1 MDPRVVKFLA
11 RLVVLAFVVSVP
23 VAMVAQDSAKPAA
36 KTPFTDSP
44 SKWDIFAGYSFFWPS
59 GSVNALQPTGATS
72 TFSYRTNRVGTAESL
87 SYFFNKNLGWQVD
100 SGQHDR
106 YIDTGDQ
113 NQGYSNSGILTVQT
127 GPVLRFPGEGITPFV
142 HALAGMADVEGPDH
156 EAYTWGPT
164 FTVGAGFDYQTSWL
178 HHRLSIRLL
187 QADYE
192 FIHENFG
199 SGIYEGSTTINASRL
214 SAGFV
219 YRFGT
224 IAPPPA
230 ITLACSASP
239 NSIFPGDPVTV
250 TSVAGGLD
258 PKLNAVY
265 SFSGTGV
272 TGNGA
277 TASVATGALA
287 AGTYTVNCGVKE
299 GKAGKEGLKPWEVA
313 SATATFTVKSFEAPT
328 VSCSANPST
337 IKPGETSTITA
348 LGVSPQNRPLT
359 YSYSTATGSVSGS
372 GTTAVYSSTGAP
384 TGVAG
389 ITCTVTDDKGQ
400 TGSGSTTVTITAPYV
415 APQPHTQA
423 LCSISFGTDKKR
435 PTRVDNEAKA
445 CLDEVALDLQK
456 QSDATAVV
464 VGNSTAAEKVL
475 PKHAKKHAKLEDFA
489 GERAVNTKEYLVTE
503 KGIDASRV
511 SVATGAQ
518 DAKTVEDYL
527 VPSGASFSADVQGTS
542 PVDVT
547 VVKPQARKPL
557 AERHHAKKHAAAEAK

>member
-1 MDPRVVKFLA
+1 MHSRVLKSVIGVLA
-11 RLVVLAFVVSVP
+11 LACVVLAP
-23 VAMVAQDSAKPAA
+23 VALAAQDSAKKAQ
-36 KTPFTDSP
+36 KTTVNDSP
-44 SKWDIFAGYSFFWPS
+44 SKWDIFVGYSAFIPDAPAT
-59 GSVNALQPTGATS
+59 GPAYHAIDYGAIASVS
-72 TFSYRTNRVGTAESL
+72 RY
-87 SYFFNKNLGWQVD
+87 FNKNVGITFEGDEHILNPEDGTAATTMQPQD
-100 SGQHDR
+100 DFSGA
-106 YIDTGDQ
+106 GA
-113 NQGYSNSGILTVQT
+113 GIIYRIPTSK
-127 GPVLRFPGEGITPFV
+127 ITPFFHGLIGTEQV
-142 HALAGMADVEGPDH
+142 GSFLQKD
-156 EAYTWGPT
+156 TWGLS
-164 FTVGAGFDYQTSWL
+164 FTAGGGFDLPTSL
-178 HHRLSIRLL
+178 FNHHLAIRLV
-187 QADYE
+187 QGDYQYVHVS
-192 FIHENFG
+192 FPD
-199 SGIYEGSTTINASRL
+199 STGSTNFSANGRI
-214 SAGFV
+214 SAGLVFHV
-219 YRFGT
+219 GT

-230 ITLACSASP
+230 ITLACSANP

-557 AERHHAKKHAAAEAK
+557 AERHHAKKHAAAAAK